1 MEGYLFTVPHP
12 YAGLMTEMCDSV
24 NCAIP
29 PPLWLFLS
37 FISDDD
43 VPYIYSTDVFS
54 LFFCVSIYLLVNY
67 ILWKIGKKAY

>member
-43 VPYIYSTDVFS
+43 VPYIYSTDVF
-54 LFFCVSIYLLVNY
+54 FFGFFACRFTS
-67 ILWKIGKKAY
+67 